1 MTDIAPITI
10 GHITIHR
17 FAPLQ
22 QQRKQ
27 IFRKVGFFFV
37 GEIIEDFWFENI
49 GSGVDGIGKNLA
61 GGWFFDKTANSAFFV
76 GNHYPKFDRIGNPRQ
91 DEGCFRVFAFME
103 CDRFLQVKIGNTIAT
118 NHQKG
123 II

>member
-37 GEIIEDFWFENI
+37 GEIIEDFWFEDI
-49 GSGVDGIGKNLA
+49 DSGVDGIGKISLVDGFSIKRRILPSLSVITTPNSIGLA
-61 GGWFFDKTANSAFFV
+61 TRVRTRVAFEFLLL
-76 GNHYPKFDRIGNPRQ
+76 
-91 DEGCFRVFAFME
+91 ME
-103 CDRFLQVKIGNTIAT
+103 CDRFLQVKIGDTIAT